1 MVHACRALTYMM
13 EALPR
18 SSVVVAD
25 AIPILLE
32 KLQVIQCMDVAE
44 QALSALEILSRR
56 HSKSI
61 LQAVCCKMFSK
72 GDYIIFFLSGWCECL
87 PAVPGLF
94 LNSNTS
100 KLFLSWPFSY
110 SYLSLS
116 YSAQLSA
123 LLLIAVSRYQ
133 EKSTNL
139 LLTVFPYSPAVY
151 SIRYWNQSN
160 PVMYYH
166 PKTSQ
171 DKRSVESCCL
181 CFSRL
186 VDNFISNPVSSDS
199 ILFYSLL

>member
-100 KLFLSWPFSY
+100 KLFLS
-110 SYLSLS
+110 
-116 YSAQLSA
+116 
-123 LLLIAVSRYQ
+123 
-133 EKSTNL
+133 
-139 LLTVFPYSPAVY
+139 
-151 SIRYWNQSN
+151 
-160 PVMYYH
+160 
-166 PKTSQ
+166 
-171 DKRSVESCCL
+171 
-181 CFSRL
+181 
-186 VDNFISNPVSSDS
+186 
-199 ILFYSLL
+199 